1 MSKARRKA
9 EKMEAGAAQLESALE
24 RTQKAL
30 EAAEKVEAAGGKRRS
45 GRFFK
50 FVLLATL
57 VGVAIVMVRKAMGGG
72 AGSSGYQPVSSSG
85 TGSTGTS
92 NSSTGA
98 NGDSP
103 SAGSSSDEGSSSEEV
118 DEPTA

>member
-57 VGVAIVMVRKAMGGG
+57 VGVAIVVVRKAMGGG

-85 TGSTGTS
+85 ASATGTTATGTS
-92 NSSTGA
+92 STA
-98 NGDSP
+98 TTVITVS
-103 SAGSSSDEGSSSEEV
+103 V
-118 DEPTA
+118 